1 MTNDDLD
8 AMSAYSAETLR
19 LAREVIA
26 GIEQARD
33 EQPARLAA
41 ARSAADEARG
51 WSLIEE
57 PWNTLISAL
66 PTYNAAGDRTG
77 DSLTLPSITA
87 KELFGARMAFDM
99 LDAGLDTE
107 NDERIEDVKTR
118 YFAQLNGDT
127 GLLFLVCMA
136 ALDTIATLIV
146 PQMVDELE
154 TRASNYDVRV
164 MLAEA
169 RTKSW
174 NGRVSEIHK
183 LNDESEGKV
192 KPVDGYDIASNA
204 IDGNDVLGGA

>member
-1 MTNDDLD
+1 
-8 AMSAYSAETLR
+8 
-19 LAREVIA
+19 
-26 GIEQARD
+26 
-33 EQPARLAA
+33 
-41 ARSAADEARG
+41 
-51 WSLIEE
+51 
-57 PWNTLISAL
+57 
-66 PTYNAAGDRTG
+66 
-77 DSLTLPSITA
+77 
-87 KELFGARMAFDM
+87 MAFDM

-118 YFAQLNGDT
+118 YFTQLNGDT

-174 NGRVSEIHK
+174 NGRVSEIRK
-183 LNDESEGKV
+183 LNNEAEGQV
-192 KPVDGYDIASNA
+192 KPVDGYDIAANVM
-204 IDGNDVLGGA
+204 DGRDILGGD